1 MEGNLM
7 KNHKRNDRGQMRVIE
22 TILASF
28 VIIFA
33 ISFLSTF
40 AIPPPSENYEVTE
53 LERLG
58 YNILYELD
66 SQGILEELVYS
77 ESWGNLSAVLRVLLP
92 TNVYFNLQV
101 YDRDGNLLNQGYPIA
116 YGDWTIIAEN
126 GYTATVTYVLPG
138 NSSYY
143 APRILKLELVR
154 G

>member
-7 KNHKRNDRGQMRVIE
+7 KDYRRSARGQMRVIE

-28 VIIFA
+28 VIMSA
-33 ISFLSTF
+33 ISFLSMF
-40 AIPPPSENYEVTE
+40 AIPPPSESYEVTE

-66 SQGILEELVYS
+66 GQGILEELVYS
-77 ESWGNLSAVLRVLLP
+77 ESWGNLCDVLRVLLP
-92 TNVYFNLQV
+92 TNVYFNLHV
-101 YDRDGNLLNQGYPIA
+101 YDRDGNLLNQGYMIA
-116 YGDWTIIAEN
+116 YGDWTMITGA
-126 GYTATVTYVLPG
+126 GYTVSITYVLPG